1 MLTRMSVLGVIDQE
15 EKRARLVQYRVE
27 DEPQLAAAPAT
38 AGASSATGP
47 AEVEAVGNVASAAVE
62 GAPASVVIGDAGESK
77 AMQLDAGGGD
87 PLTAEVETGSAA
99 GAAAAAA
106 AASSASGGGRTRARA
121 ADLMEE

>member
-1 MLTRMSVLGVIDQE
+1 
-15 EKRARLVQYRVE
+15 LVQYRVE

-99 GAAAAAA
+99 AAAAT
-106 AASSASGGGRTRARA
+106 ASSSAGAGGGRTRARA